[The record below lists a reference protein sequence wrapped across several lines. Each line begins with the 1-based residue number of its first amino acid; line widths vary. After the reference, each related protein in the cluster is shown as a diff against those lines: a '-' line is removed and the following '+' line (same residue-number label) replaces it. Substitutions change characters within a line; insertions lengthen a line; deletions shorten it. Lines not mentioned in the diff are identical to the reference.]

1 VPTVKLPKL
10 RLAGDIVNG
19 RMAVPVTSKTSGLT
33 AVLFVIPTAPLI
45 DPVVDGTKVT
55 VNVHEAPE
63 AKAPTQPDAL

>member
-1 VPTVKLPKL
+1 
-10 RLAGDIVNG
+10 
-19 RMAVPVTSKTSGLT
+19 MAVPVTSKTSGLT

-55 VNVHEAPE
+55 VNIHEAPE